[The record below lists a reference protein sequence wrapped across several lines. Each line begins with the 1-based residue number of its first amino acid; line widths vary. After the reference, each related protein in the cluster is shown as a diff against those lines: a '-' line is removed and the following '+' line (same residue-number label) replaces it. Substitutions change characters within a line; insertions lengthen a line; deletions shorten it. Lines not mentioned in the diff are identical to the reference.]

1 MQVVNTALLK
11 HPLNW
16 FTVIFMLVLAA
27 MAGHLILSYAG
38 LEPAQSQQ

>member
-1 MQVVNTALLK
+1 MQVVNTSLLK

-16 FTVIFMLVLAA
+16 VIVLFMLILAA

-38 LEPAQSQQ
+38 LEPAQPSQ